1 MPLLTEMTQ
10 LLTTDPGVL
19 VASSEPLHWEDLG
32 LRQGFD
38 IGPLT
43 LRFYS
48 LAYLVGILG
57 GYWLLTRMIRRP
69 GSPMNRD
76 QLDTLIL
83 GVIIGIIAG
92 GRLGYALFYNP
103 SLFTS
108 LDLFKLWEGGMS
120 FHGGL
125 IGVLLAVGW
134 VSWRHRINVLRVT
147 DYVATVVPLGMLLGR
162 LANFVNGEL
171 WGRPGDVPWAMIFP
185 AADDQARHPS
195 QLYQA
200 VGEGLIPLLVLSW
213 LFWRTG
219 ARLRPGLLAG
229 VFALTLGV
237 ARFVVEFFREPDT
250 QLTWLVEATGLSMG
264 QWLTVPLVLLGVG
277 LLWWS
282 LRTPPVPAVDEPPA
296 SDGEL
301 SESDSTGRTSTE
313 D

>member
-1 MPLLTEMTQ
+1 MLLLTD
-10 LLTTDPGVL
+10 LAHLATDPGIL
-19 VASSEPLHWEDLG
+19 AAASEPLRWDELG
-32 LRQGFD
+32 LRPGIE
-38 IGPLT
+38 IGPLL

-69 GSPMNRD
+69 GSPMDRD

-92 GRLGYALFYNP
+92 GRLGYALFYNR
-103 SLFTS
+103 SLLTS
-108 LDLFKLWEGGMS
+108 LELFQLWEGGMS

-134 VSWRHRINVLRVT
+134 VAWRHRLDVLRVT

-162 LANFVNGEL
+162 LANFNTGEL

-200 VGEGLIPLLVLSW
+200 LGEGLIPLLVLSW

-229 VFALTLGV
+229 LFALILGL
-237 ARFVVEFFREPDT
+237 ARFVVEFFREPDA

-277 LLWWS
+277 LLWWA
-282 LRTPPVPAVDEPPA
+282 RRHPPVPVREEETPG
-296 SDGEL
+296 SGEL
-301 SESDSTGRTSTE
+301 SAGPETPGATAR
-313 D
+313 

>member
-1 MPLLTEMTQ
+1 MPVLTELTHLATTVPG
-10 LLTTDPGVL
+10 LLAPSADPV
-19 VASSEPLHWEDLG
+19 HWEDLG
-32 LRQGFD
+32 LRQG
-38 IGPLT
+38 IEVGPLM

-69 GSPMNRD
+69 GSPMDRD

-83 GVIIGIIAG
+83 GVVVGIIAG
-92 GRLGYALFYNP
+92 GRLGYAVFYNP

-134 VSWRHRINVLRVT
+134 VAWRHRLNVLRVT
-147 DYVATVVPLGMLLGR
+147 DYVAAVVPLGMLTGR

-171 WGRPGDVPWAMIFP
+171 WGRPSEVPWAMVFP
-185 AADDQARHPS
+185 AADQQARHPS

-200 VGEGLIPLLVLSW
+200 LGEGLVPLLVLTW

-229 VFALTLGV
+229 VFALALGL
-237 ARFVVEFFREPDT
+237 ARFVVEFFREPDP
-250 QLTWLVEATGLSMG
+250 QLTWLVEATALSMG
-264 QWLTVPLVLLGVG
+264 QWLTVPLVLLGLG
-277 LLWWS
+277 LLWWAQ
-282 LRTPPVPAVDEPPA
+282 RRPPVAGPAPA
-296 SDGEL
+296 ADPSGQQP
-301 SESDSTGRTSTE
+301 T
-313 D
+313 

>member
-1 MPLLTEMTQ
+1 MLLLTDLAHLM
-10 LLTTDPGVL
+10 TDPGVL
-19 VASSEPLHWEDLG
+19 TASSEPLRWDDLG
-32 LRQGFD
+32 LREGIE
-38 IGPLT
+38 IGPLM

-57 GYWLLTRMIRRP
+57 GYWLLARMIRRP

-134 VSWRHRINVLRVT
+134 VAWRHQLNVVRVT
-147 DYVATVVPLGMLLGR
+147 DYVAVVVPLGMLLGR
-162 LANFVNGEL
+162 LANFNNGEL
-171 WGRPGDVPWAMIFP
+171 WGRPGDVPWAMVFP
-185 AADDQARHPS
+185 AADDLARHPS

-200 VGEGLIPLLVLSW
+200 IGEGLIPLLILSW

-229 VFALTLGV
+229 VFALALGL
-237 ARFVVEFFREPDT
+237 ARFVVEFFREPDS

-264 QWLTVPLVLLGVG
+264 QWLTVPLILLGVG

-282 LRTPPVPAVDEPPA
+282 MRRPPVPALDNEAHEGVQAVRE
-296 SDGEL
+296 GETPGTTA
-301 SESDSTGRTSTE
+301 D
-313 D
+313 